1 MKEKAAYMEKM
12 DKAMEG
18 VLEYLKRKGKL
29 TELEND
35 ILLAT
40 QICQSSPFDSQ
51 AAKKKIMEF
60 NAKYREVCSSI
71 LVTPGIKSKP
81 LFDMKDEEVWESL
94 WIQVEA
100 LCGREL
106 GEIERGW
113 MKEKNKDIVSPNL
126 NGDGNSKSVTGFHI
140 RLGIDTT
147 YVEGNTQTGIILFRY
162 AEGLLCYAEA
172 AAELDK
178 WSDDVL
184 NKTLKPLR
192 ERAGVT
198 WIEPQADANFPFT
211 GLTPLIQEIRRE
223 RRSELALQGFRLDD
237 LMRWA
242 EAGTLKGINGR
253 GRGAYLGEESVLY
266 KSFSPK
272 GRESLELVLKD
283 NDGWMDPLQQYLPEG
298 YLFDLNR
305 DYLLPIPPDELQL
318 NHELKQNPGWGDVS
332 E

>member
-1 MKEKAAYMEKM
+1 M
-12 DKAMEG
+12 
-18 VLEYLKRKGKL
+18 
-29 TELEND
+29 
-35 ILLAT
+35 
-40 QICQSSPFDSQ
+40 
-51 AAKKKIMEF
+51 
-60 NAKYREVCSSI
+60 
-71 LVTPGIKSKP
+71 
-81 LFDMKDEEVWESL
+81 
-94 WIQVEA
+94 
-100 LCGREL
+100 
-106 GEIERGW
+106 
-113 MKEKNKDIVSPNL
+113 
-126 NGDGNSKSVTGFHI
+126 
-140 RLGIDTT
+140 
-147 YVEGNTQTGIILFRY
+147 EGNTQTGIILFRY

>member
-1 MKEKAAYMEKM
+1 MEKM

-60 NAKYREVCSSI
+60 NAIYREVCSSI

-113 MKEKNKDIVSPNL
+113 MKEKNKDNV
-126 NGDGNSKSVTGFHI
+126 
-140 RLGIDTT
+140 
-147 YVEGNTQTGIILFRY
+147 
-162 AEGLLCYAEA
+162 
-172 AAELDK
+172 
-178 WSDDVL
+178 
-184 NKTLKPLR
+184 
-192 ERAGVT
+192 
-198 WIEPQADANFPFT
+198 
-211 GLTPLIQEIRRE
+211 
-223 RRSELALQGFRLDD
+223 
-237 LMRWA
+237 
-242 EAGTLKGINGR
+242 
-253 GRGAYLGEESVLY
+253 
-266 KSFSPK
+266 
-272 GRESLELVLKD
+272 
-283 NDGWMDPLQQYLPEG
+283 
-298 YLFDLNR
+298 
-305 DYLLPIPPDELQL
+305 
-318 NHELKQNPGWGDVS
+318 
-332 E
+332 